1 MTDAEKLAIARAYV
15 DATAT
20 NDSEALWGIHE
31 PDATTWHN
39 FDGLEVSV
47 DRSAQSLAWLHR
59 TVSDLRLEN
68 VRVIA
73 TAEGFVVRWTMPGRA
88 PSGPLRAHS
97 CVVVTLSPAG
107 KVARAA
113 EYVDTAQ
120 LAVLRSA

>member
-1 MTDAEKLAIARAYV
+1 M
-15 DATAT
+15 
-20 NDSEALWGIHE
+20 
-31 PDATTWHN
+31 
-39 FDGLEVSV
+39 
-47 DRSAQSLAWLHR
+47 DRSAQSLARLHR

-73 TAEGFVVRWTMPGRA
+73 TAEGFVVRWTMSGRA

-113 EYVDTAQ
+113 ESVDTAQ